1 MKVSHTSVK
10 GTPVA
15 KGGGNSSMQKQMC
28 HNPITQPG
36 KKFGSN
42 MMSPGAY
49 EGKYNEYGN
58 K

>member
-15 KGGGNSSMQKQMC
+15 KGGHSSMQSQFG

-42 MMSPGAY
+42 TMSPAAF